1 MCGTHPC
8 GSRPFGWL
16 ILAGLGMYLFLGVGP
31 WWTLFILVPGAL
43 LLLPAW
49 YGGAVG
55 AAVFAIPAML
65 TLGTGALL
73 AVMDITGL
81 WHSWAYAWTL
91 YGAFL
96 GLAFMLMGVRLPNR
110 SLYETGSWFVRI
122 SLIVCAIFA
131 LFFEVVLGLGG
142 LSTPGGPLL
151 LIVLG
156 LALLLY
162 SRAGRALLEPP
173 ATWEGAGKSK
183 RKGKRD
189 DAPLFR
195 GPIVY
200 GTRVRSL
207 GGEEL
212 DYLDHKRPPQDT

>member
-1 MCGTHPC
+1 
-8 GSRPFGWL
+8 
-16 ILAGLGMYLFLGVGP
+16 LGAYLFVGAGP
-31 WWTLFILVPGAL
+31 WWTLFILVPGVL
-43 LLLPAW
+43 LFLPAW

-81 WHSWAYAWTL
+81 WRSWAYAWTL

-96 GLAFMLMGVRLPNR
+96 GLAFMLMGVRLTNR
-110 SLYETGSWFVRI
+110 SLYETGNWFVRI
-122 SLIVCAIFA
+122 SLIVCALFA
-131 LFFEVVLGLGG
+131 FFFEIVLNVDG
-142 LSTPGGPLL
+142 LSAPGGPLL
-151 LIVLG
+151 LIALG
-156 LALLLY
+156 LALLLH
-162 SRAGRALLEPP
+162 SRAGRAWPESSAP
-173 ATWEGAGKSK
+173 WKRVGKPK
-183 RKGKRD
+183 RKSKRD

-207 GGEEL
+207 GGEEPGYP
-212 DYLDHKRPPQDT
+212 DRERPRQDH